1 MPDTTEK
8 GGSSDRRGKD
18 RRSGERRQED
28 APTENPDRR
37 TDPQR
42 RIGSRRTG
50 TELKFCSSC
59 GKKITGVPTIPIN
72 TDRAVTMR
80 LCPDCARTSGG
91 YHASTKED

>member
-1 MPDTTEK
+1 MTDGSEK
-8 GGSSDRRGKD
+8 KGAGD
-18 RRSGERRQED
+18 RRSGDRRSGQRRQED
-28 APTENPDRR
+28 VPIETPERR
-37 TDPQR
+37 GDKEH

-72 TDRAVTMR
+72 TDRAITMR

-91 YHASTKED
+91 YLAPSEED

>member
-1 MPDTTEK
+1 MTDGSEK
-8 GGSSDRRGKD
+8 KGAGDRRSED

-28 APTENPDRR
+28 VPVETPERR
-37 TDPQR
+37 GGKEQ

-59 GKKITGVPTIPIN
+59 GKKITGVPTIPVSI
-72 TDRAVTMR
+72 DDAVTLR

-91 YHASTKED
+91 YFAPSEED

>member
-1 MPDTTEK
+1 MTDGSEK
-8 GGSSDRRGKD
+8 KGAGD
-18 RRSGERRQED
+18 RRSGDRRSGQRRQED
-28 APTENPDRR
+28 VPIETPERR
-37 TDPQR
+37 SGKEQ

-72 TDRAVTMR
+72 IDRAVTMR

>member
-1 MPDTTEK
+1 MPDTTESR
-8 GGSSDRRGKD
+8 GSADRRGED

-28 APTENPDRR
+28 VPTDNPDRR
-37 TDPQR
+37 SDPQR

-59 GKKITGVPTIPIN
+59 GKKIIGMPTIPVK
-72 TDRAVTMR
+72 TDQVATLR

-91 YHASTKED
+91 YFAPSEKE

>member
-1 MPDTTEK
+1 MPDTTKK
-8 GGSSDRRGKD
+8 GGSADRRGKD

-28 APTENPDRR
+28 APESPDRR
-37 TDPQR
+37 SDPQR

-59 GKKITGVPTIPIN
+59 GKKITGVPTIPVK

-80 LCPDCARTSGG
+80 LCPDCAR
-91 YHASTKED
+91 STGAYFARSEED